1 MRTLL
6 TALPRRVRLPVL
18 VALAVVA
25 VALGALLTGRRCGQ
39 PEPDA
44 EPDAEPCAVVV
55 RRLAAA
61 GDHLGLV
68 VVINRS

>member
-6 TALPRRVRLPVL
+6 TALPRRVWLPVL
-18 VALAVVA
+18 VALAVAA
-25 VALGALLTGRRCGQ
+25 VALGVLLTGRAAATSPSPAAAPGG
-39 PEPDA
+39 PSSPASDA
-44 EPDAEPCAVVV
+44 T
-55 RRLAAA
+55 AA